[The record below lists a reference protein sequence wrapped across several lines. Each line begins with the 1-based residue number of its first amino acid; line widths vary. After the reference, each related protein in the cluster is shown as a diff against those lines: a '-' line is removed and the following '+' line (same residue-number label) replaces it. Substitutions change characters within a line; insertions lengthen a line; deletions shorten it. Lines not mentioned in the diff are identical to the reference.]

1 VKHTFFLLV
10 PLLSFSLFGSKATPL
25 FDLNSIRDA
34 STLDTEIL
42 SDRQS
47 AKQDAW
53 EKTPLHSIGEG
64 YNATIWLFPKSLN
77 DDAANKMLSRPI
89 RGGWKLR

>member
-1 VKHTFFLLV
+1 MKHTFFLLV

-42 SDRQS
+42 SDRQP
-47 AKQDAW
+47 AQQDAW
-53 EKTPLHSIGEG
+53 EKTPLHSIGG
-64 YNATIWLFPKSLN
+64 RVQRDHLAIPGKPKRLEIVTV
-77 DDAANKMLSRPI
+77 RRHI
-89 RGGWKLR
+89 